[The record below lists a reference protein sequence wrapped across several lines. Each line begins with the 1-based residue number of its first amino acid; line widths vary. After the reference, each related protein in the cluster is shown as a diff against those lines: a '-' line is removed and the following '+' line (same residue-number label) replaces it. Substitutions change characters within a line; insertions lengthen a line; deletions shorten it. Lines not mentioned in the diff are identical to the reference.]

1 MAAVIPVGTSAV
13 KISGTASKPY
23 LISNDPESQ
32 TTIYIG
38 QYSNVSAVNYG
49 VKLSPGGT
57 LTWTEITSEVW
68 AISANSDTA
77 NVTVIYEASAT
88 FSSQVS
94 NLAASSPVLL
104 VTKTIPVQISSVT
117 TFQSAYIN
125 SIQIAQY
132 SSLRVTVS
140 TTINNTGGVTTTSTS
155 LDSDA
160 WISFSAVQADTPI
173 SNASYKAAQQAVWPL
188 GSGSSTSA
196 GNPVGLVNNIRYYEI
211 PVNNIYLT
219 GDSTA
224 GTGTNIRVNTGTLTA
239 VSLTVTIRIY
249 GTYTTKPK
257 EIYYNGATG
266 GFPTALGTYSN
277 PEWGVMAVL
286 SDGNKSYP
294 LPSYNGEAVVSMYS
308 LSTTLTA
315 AGYYL
320 NTYSPS
326 FLTAWGYPLG
336 SGYLATPTIPYSNQ
350 INTFIFPNVPVRL
363 TSVSTGT
370 TPSISVIQTRQ

>member
-23 LISNDPESQ
+23 LISNDPGSQ

-49 VKLSPGGT
+49 VKLAPGGT

-68 AISANSDTA
+68 AISASTTTA

-104 VTKTIPVQISSVT
+104 VTKTIPVQIT
-117 TFQSAYIN
+117 TTTAGQYFYID

-132 SSLRVTVS
+132 STLRVTVS
-140 TTINNTGGVTTTSTS
+140 TTINNTGGVTTASTS
-155 LDSDA
+155 LDSNA
-160 WISFSAVQADTPI
+160 YVSFNAVQADTPI
-173 SNASYKAAQQAVWPL
+173 SSASYTAQQQAVFTL
-188 GSGSSTSA
+188 GSGSNSAA
-196 GNPVGLVNNIRYYEI
+196 GNPVGLVGNIRYYEF
-211 PVNNIYLT
+211 PVKNIYLT

-224 GTGTNIRVNTGTLTA
+224 NTGTYIRVNTGTLTA
-239 VSLTVTIRIY
+239 VSLTVTVRIY
-249 GTYTTKPK
+249 GTYASVPQ

-266 GFPTALGTYSN
+266 GFTTGLGTYTNPQWGLMAAISASN
-277 PEWGVMAVL
+277 T
-286 SDGNKSYP
+286 SYT
-294 LPSYNGEAVVSMYS
+294 LPTYNGLAQVT
-308 LSTTLTA
+308 LSINGTTTTA
-315 AGYYL
+315 AAYQL
-320 NTYSPS
+320 TMFSPD

-336 SGYLATPTIPYSNQ
+336 NGIVTTPTIQYSNITQ
-350 INTFIFPNVPVRL
+350 TYLFPNVPVRL
-363 TSVSTGT
+363 TLISTGGA
-370 TPSISVIQTRQ
+370 PNASVIQTRQ